1 MELSKQELLTKFDAT
16 DITKFRN
23 LSYQFFDKGTKGLGG
38 FAQIRF
44 EKGETTLI
52 CEATF
57 WGNVPGTLVEEAVTR
72 PKMVE
77 IRAERQWMN
86 DTYKFVSAHIDGE
99 RYDVESPAMMELA
112 IAIFN
117 SRLDEVRY
125 YAENE
130 LTQETKQEADN
141 QAVQGVVIVDETAL
155 YRDTL
160 STVLNEEKL
169 MRAERIA
176 RSMPRIA
183 FGKKIIDFNGLDQAL
198 AVGE

>member
-44 EKGETTLI
+44 EKGETTLV

-125 YAENE
+125 YAENK

-141 QAVQGVVIVDETAL
+141 QAVQGVVIADETAL

-169 MRAERIA
+169 VRAERIA

>member
-44 EKGETTLI
+44 EKGETTLV

>member
-130 LTQETKQEADN
+130 LTQETKQEEDN